1 MLQGLPERFN
11 FAQHVLAQNAGRAA
25 KVAYEDDAG
34 RLTYGQLAERVRRL
48 AAALGALGLRREE
61 RVLVLMQDTNDW
73 PVVFLGALY
82 AGVVPVAVNTLLS
95 ATDYAF
101 MLEHSRA
108 RAAFVGAPLLAT
120 LQAALG
126 EARHEV
132 GAVVVARDEAPAAA
146 IDLEELLARTEPLA
160 APADTG

>member
-1 MLQGLPERFN
+1 
-11 FAQHVLAQNAGRAA
+11 
-25 KVAYEDDAG
+25 
-34 RLTYGQLAERVRRL
+34 
-48 AAALGALGLRREE
+48 
-61 RVLVLMQDTNDW
+61 
-73 PVVFLGALY
+73 
-82 AGVVPVAVNTLLS
+82 VNTLLS

-132 GAVVVARDEAPAAA
+132 GAGGGGRARDAAPAAA
-146 IDLEELLARTEPLA
+146 IDLEELLARTDPLA
-160 APADTG
+160 APADTGADEPGFWLYSSGSTGRPRGAGHTHAHPRGGADRE